1 MLLPLLTSFALLFTS
16 IAAIPSSRN
25 SDPRVRRA
33 PSISAEKNA
42 TYDYVIVGGGTAG
55 LVIASRLSENPSLR
69 VAVIEAGGR
78 YEVDNG
84 NVSVIPGYD
93 TVGAGTSPA
102 DIASAAAV
110 DWGFITTPQAV

>member
-1 MLLPLLTSFALLFTS
+1 MHLSLLTSFALLITS
-16 IAAIPSSRN
+16 IAAIPSERDN
-25 SDPRVRRA
+25 GPRVRRA
-33 PSISAEKNA
+33 PSNSTETDA

-84 NVSVIPGYD
+84 NVSVIPGYA